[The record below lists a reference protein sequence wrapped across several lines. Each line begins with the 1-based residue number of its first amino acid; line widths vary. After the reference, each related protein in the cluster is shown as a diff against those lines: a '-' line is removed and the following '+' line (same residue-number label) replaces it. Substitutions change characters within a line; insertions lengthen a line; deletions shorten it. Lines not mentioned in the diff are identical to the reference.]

1 MDAPLDGLLVNQ
13 MKFVYKVATPLTLQA
28 YKGSALRG
36 ALMGALRDRFC
47 PLPASKGDELLCAAC
62 SSVGNCPVAQIMSN
76 HDESELVGRGHEL
89 PHPYVIEP
97 PLTSQ
102 TSYQPGEQLE
112 FGLTFFGD
120 ARATFPYLLTAA
132 REMGMQGLGLGH
144 EPGRMNLREVWA
156 VNPLVGQQLRLY
168 HHQQTR
174 VGLPEQGVKVAQV
187 RAFAATLP
195 PDTLT
200 VRLLTPTQLK
210 AGGSLLQSGPVL
222 SVLINRLLERLWSL
236 AVSCGLG
243 EAEERSQQL
252 ARLQAW
258 RGSWPQLL
266 ATAGQAAIAN
276 QGARWQELERYS
288 SRADAKLQMSGL
300 VGEVRYVGDLAPLRE
315 VLAWG
320 QLTHVGKYAVAG
332 NGWYELD
339 C

>member
-1 MDAPLDGLLVNQ
+1 MDAPLNGLLVNQ
-13 MKFVYKVATPLTLQA
+13 MKFVYEVATPLTLQV

-62 SSVGNCPVAQIMSN
+62 SSVGNCPVAQVMSN
-76 HDESELVGRGHEL
+76 RDEGNLVGRGHEL

-102 TSYQPGEQLE
+102 TSYQPGERLE

-120 ARATFPYLLTAA
+120 ARVTFPYLLTAA

-156 VNPLVGQQLRLY
+156 INPLVGQQVRLY
-168 HHQQTR
+168 HHQQAR
-174 VGLPEQGVKVAQV
+174 VILPVLGVTAEQV
-187 RAFAATLP
+187 RLFAATLP
-195 PDTLT
+195 SDALT
-200 VRLLTPTQLK
+200 VRFLTPTQLK
-210 AGGSLLQSGPVL
+210 AGGDLLQFGPVL
-222 SVLINRLLERLWSL
+222 SVLINRLLERRWSL
-236 AVSCGLG
+236 AVSCGVSG
-243 EAEERSQQL
+243 VEERSRQL
-252 ARLQAW
+252 AQLQAW
-258 RGSWPQLL
+258 QATWPQLL
-266 ATAGQAAIAN
+266 AVAAQAAVAN
-276 QGARWQELERYS
+276 QGARWHELERYS
-288 SRADAKLQMSGL
+288 SRADAKLRISGL
-300 VGEVRYVGDLAPLRE
+300 VGEVRYVGDLAALRE